1 MIGMMSETPSWRSTL
16 RSIGVEKRAIDVT
29 ERNVGAEGR
38 SVEDQH
44 PVDTAQIINGFKLKP
59 SRQQANG
66 LRRPFH
72 YRSPF
77 IKIIGYGLAG
87 DHVLSLPAFGVTRQ
101 DNLSVLGIII
111 HPVTGAQPILL

>member
-16 RSIGVEKRAIDVT
+16 RSFGVEKRAIDVT

-72 YRSPF
+72 ATFQSFLSPRLCRSHEAKGTSQPEPSTAP
-77 IKIIGYGLAG
+77 G
-87 DHVLSLPAFGVTRQ
+87 S
-101 DNLSVLGIII
+101 
-111 HPVTGAQPILL
+111 AQGS